1 MKIRKKVKL
10 KNITAK
16 GIINY
21 YCGNEIKFCRHT
33 KVIKV
38 RDLQA
43 NKIVTLIVRNTYMT
57 FKREVFTEI

>member
-1 MKIRKKVKL
+1 MKLRKRVKL
-10 KNITAK
+10 KTITPK

-21 YCGNEIKFCRHT
+21 YCGNEIKFARHT